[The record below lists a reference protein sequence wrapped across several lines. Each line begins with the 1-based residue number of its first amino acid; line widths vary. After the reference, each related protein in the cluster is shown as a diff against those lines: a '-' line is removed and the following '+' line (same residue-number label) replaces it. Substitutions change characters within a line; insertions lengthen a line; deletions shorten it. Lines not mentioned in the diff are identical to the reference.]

1 MTVQT
6 YSVPGMH
13 CGHCVRAITESVG
26 TLAGVEAVEV
36 DLAAKSVRV
45 TGEASEPQVRAAIAD
60 AGYNAG

>member
-26 TLAGVEAVEV
+26 TLAGVEAVEA
-36 DLAAKSVRV
+36 DLAAKSVSV
-45 TGEASEPQVRAAIAD
+45 TGAASEPQVRAAIAD
-60 AGYNAG
+60 AGYDAG